1 MPPAVQRA
9 PKHDA
14 MMVTKDWAN
23 HLDMAHFI
31 QEYGNLHFR
40 ELSKR
45 QSQDAI
51 FPTSSKEQMVF
62 TISSC
67 AVMYLLSFSKNM
79 QLLLQ
84 GKKNGQM
91 VSLVLPLW

>member
-40 ELSKR
+40 EL
-45 QSQDAI
+45 
-51 FPTSSKEQMVF
+51 
-62 TISSC
+62 
-67 AVMYLLSFSKNM
+67 
-79 QLLLQ
+79 
-84 GKKNGQM
+84 
-91 VSLVLPLW
+91 